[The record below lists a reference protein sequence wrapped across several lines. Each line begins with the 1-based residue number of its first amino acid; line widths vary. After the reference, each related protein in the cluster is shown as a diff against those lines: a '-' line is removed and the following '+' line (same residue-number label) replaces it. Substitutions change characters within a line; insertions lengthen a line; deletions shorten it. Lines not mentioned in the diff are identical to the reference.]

1 MRQPESL
8 RILLVQLQVLLLA
21 ALVFV
26 EALPGWLR
34 GLLLL
39 GVGLALWQ
47 LYRLAQGR
55 SVAAAQSVVLDLIRP
70 EPSPQK
76 ALSRLARELSR
87 THEEERQARERM
99 HAIIATVQE
108 GLLTLDL
115 QGRVLSVNPAAL
127 SLFGCQSEALLG
139 SSLAR
144 WLQFE
149 GAPAELTGYLP
160 QLLSQGREPSLFEG
174 RRVDGTRFSV
184 SLSLGLLPLSGDERY
199 VAVLK
204 DLSDLLGVHDK
215 LRNSQALQAAI
226 IATALDGV
234 ITIDEQGLVVEFNP
248 AAEQIFGY
256 SREQALGANLDQLI
270 IPPLLRAAH
279 HQGLRTYLATGAQ
292 QVLGRRI
299 EVPACHCDGH
309 EFPIE
314 LAITP
319 IRQGQRTLFTAY
331 VRDIS
336 ERQLQAQELQQA
348 KEQAESA
355 SRAKSDFLAVMSHE
369 LRTPLNAIIGSIA
382 LLEEQRLDAL
392 QRKLLNNA
400 AQAGKAMLWL
410 VGDILDFSKIEAG
423 MLVLESHPLEL
434 ASVAE
439 EALYLLASRAQDK
452 GIELSV
458 CLDPRLPQRV
468 SGDAGRIR
476 QILINLLGNAIKFT
490 ERGGVSLTLTAQ
502 EPPWVHFEV
511 ADSGIGIASEV
522 QPRLFSEF
530 MQADSAYSRK
540 YGGTGLG
547 LAISKRLSELMG
559 GQIGVSSRLGE
570 GSRFWF
576 RLPLLNGP
584 VQPQGIPPGLPARV
598 CLHEANACSA
608 NTLRQQLQAWQVAV
622 EWLPEHTAQ
631 AWLEWTLPGRSTTQR
646 LLLGGAPASG
656 LCQLPKPLL
665 PRLLA
670 QALSGQPLSLAEG
683 LQGDSRQA
691 PPGRQRGRILLAED
705 SQANQLVAVTMLNQ
719 GGYEVHA
726 VANGLEAVAA
736 LGSGEYDLVLM
747 DLAMPEMDG
756 IEATRRIRQAGLAV
770 PILAVTANVLKQDLE
785 RCLQAGM
792 NGYVV
797 KPVIK
802 QDLLNAVQQWLQ
814 RPVAQA
820 PGSPELLAP
829 ATLELLRSDVGEAFP
844 RMLELYCREARQR
857 AADIVQAQAREDLAR
872 LRHESHALKSSS
884 GTLGAAAVQHLARQI
899 EQACIDGDG
908 PRAWQLASG
917 LPTLLE
923 ASLLALQEWPAD
935 AP

>member
-1 MRQPESL
+1 MRQPEPL
-8 RILLVQLQVLLLA
+8 GILLVQLQVLLLA
-21 ALVFV
+21 ALVFLD
-26 EALPGWLR
+26 ALPSWLR
-34 GLLLL
+34 GLLLI
-39 GVGLALWQ
+39 GVMLALWQ
-47 LYRLAQGR
+47 LYRLSRAR
-55 SVAAAQSVVLDLIRP
+55 SVTPQDFVLDLIRP
-70 EPSPQK
+70 DPSEK
-76 ALSRLARELSR
+76 ESLSRLANELNR
-87 THEEERQARERM
+87 THEEECQARERM
-99 HAIIATVQE
+99 HAIIDTVQE

-127 SLFGCQSEALLG
+127 SLFGCQREALLG
-139 SSLAR
+139 ASLGR
-144 WLQFE
+144 WLQLE
-149 GAPAELTGYLP
+149 SEADLLNYLP

-174 RRVDGTRFSV
+174 HREDGTRFSV
-184 SLSLGLLPLSGDERY
+184 SLSLGLLPLSGNERY

-234 ITIDEQGLVVEFNP
+234 ITIDEQGQVVEFNP
-248 AAEQIFGY
+248 AAEHIFGY
-256 SREQALGANLDQLI
+256 SREQALGASLDQLI
-270 IPPLLRAAH
+270 ITPSLRSAH
-279 HQGLRTYLATGAQ
+279 HEGMRTYLTTGAQ
-292 QVLGRRI
+292 RVLGRRI
-299 EVPACHCDGH
+299 EVPALHRDGH
-309 EFPIE
+309 EFPLE

-336 ERQLQAQELQQA
+336 ERQHQAQELQNA

-355 SRAKSDFLAVMSHE
+355 NQAKSDFLAVMSHE

-382 LLEEQRLDAL
+382 LLEEQGLDVL

-423 MLVLESHPLEL
+423 MLVLEEHPLEL
-434 ASVAE
+434 ACVAE
-439 EALYLLASRAQDK
+439 EALYLLASRAEDK
-452 GIELSV
+452 GIELSM
-458 CLDPRLPQRV
+458 CLDPQLPLRV

-490 ERGGVSLTLTAQ
+490 EHGGVSLTVTAQ
-502 EPPWVHFEV
+502 ETPWVHFEV

-530 MQADSAYSRK
+530 MQADCAYSRK

-559 GQIGVSSRLGE
+559 GQIGFSSMLAE

-576 RLPLLNGP
+576 RLPLLSEP
-584 VQPQGIPPGLPARV
+584 LEPQGIPPDLPERV
-598 CLHEANACSA
+598 RLHEANACSA
-608 NTLRQQLQAWQVAV
+608 NTLRQQLQAWQVEV
-622 EWLPEHTAQ
+622 EWLPESTAQ
-631 AWLEWTLPGRSTTQR
+631 AWLEWALPGVQAPQR
-646 LLLGGAPASG
+646 LLLGGAPANG
-656 LCQLPKPLL
+656 LGQLPKPLL

-670 QALSGQPLSLAEG
+670 QALSGQPLSLADG
-683 LQGDSRQA
+683 LQVNNRQT
-691 PPGRQRGRILLAED
+691 PVDRQHGRILLAED

-726 VANGLEAVAA
+726 VANGLEAVEA
-736 LGSGEYDLVLM
+736 LSSGVFDLVLM

-756 IEATRRIRQAGLAV
+756 IEATRRIRQSGSQV

-802 QDLLNAVQQWLQ
+802 QALLNAVQHWLQ
-814 RPVAQA
+814 QPVTNA
-820 PGSPELLAP
+820 SVNSELLAP
-829 ATLELLRSDVGEAFP
+829 ATLQLLLNDVGAAFP
-844 RMLELYCREARQR
+844 RMLQLYCSEARQR
-857 AADIVQAQAREDLAR
+857 ATDITLALANEDLAR
-872 LRHESHALKSSS
+872 LLHESHALKSSS
-884 GTLGAAAVQHLARQI
+884 GALGAAALQQLALEI
-899 EQACIDGDG
+899 EQACIDADA
-908 PRAWQLASG
+908 PRAWQLARR
-917 LPTLLE
+917 LPPLSE
-923 ASLLALQEWPAD
+923 ASLQALQEWPAD